1 MIFYILQHF
10 VNIIRVRALIMI
22 FLFPCVCHEHDMG
35 DNIGPTK
42 LNLYVPFCKCWFIL
56 IESFFLYDFN

>member
-1 MIFYILQHF
+1 
-10 VNIIRVRALIMI
+10 MI